1 MPISYAAGYASMV
14 DFEGSTLRDLFRYAD
29 KNMYIDK
36 NRAKLQEAADRQKV
50 DQEIRD
56 RLKFQGYDFSACLY
70 CNARLDEYR
79 TLRAGA
85 DFILAEDGSYSGAV
99 EQIVEEFSSGET
111 RRSLREK
118 LQISYLDEN
127 LTESAGKIEI
137 PYQYHKQDKVQYM
150 EK

>member
-1 MPISYAAGYASMV
+1 MR
-14 DFEGSTLRDLFRYAD
+14 T

-111 RRSLREK
+111 RRSLRK
-118 LQISYLDEN
+118 SCRYLIWMRILQSQPERSRFRISTINRIKYN
-127 LTESAGKIEI
+127 
-137 PYQYHKQDKVQYM
+137 M

>member
-1 MPISYAAGYASMV
+1 
-14 DFEGSTLRDLFRYAD
+14 
-29 KNMYIDK
+29 MYIDK

-79 TLRAGA
+79 PSGREQ
-85 DFILAEDGSYSGAV
+85 ILSLQRTGSYSGAV

-118 LQISYLDEN
+118 LQISYLDG
-127 LTESAGKIEI
+127 ESYRVSRKDRDSVSV
-137 PYQYHKQDKVQYM
+137 P
-150 EK
+150 